1 MGIPHTLFNF
11 RPMQLFYSTLIE
23 ANHITLE
30 GEEARHVQV
39 LRKRPGDPI
48 QVVDGKGTLYRTE
61 IDELEKKRCILTI
74 KERVSDFG
82 KLPFRLGIA
91 IAPTKNIA
99 RLEWFLEKTTE
110 IGITDIYPILCDR
123 SERKQIRMDRLAKI
137 LVSAMKQSVKGFL
150 PRLHPLQKI
159 SSFLPEMAHW
169 SQTLIA
175 HCEEGE
181 KVGISDIYRAS
192 SDVLILI
199 GPEGDFSHTEID
211 RVLEQGGKAI
221 HLGPHRLRTE
231 TAGIVACHTVQLLH
245 QMANKA

>member
-1 MGIPHTLFNF
+1 
-11 RPMQLFYSTLIE
+11 MQLFYSTLIE
-23 ANHITLE
+23 ANHIILE

-48 QVVDGKGTLYRTE
+48 QVVDGQGNLYQTA

-74 KERVSDFG
+74 KERVPDFG
-82 KLPFRLGIA
+82 KPPFRLGIA

-123 SERKQIRMDRLAKI
+123 SERKQIRADRLEKI
-137 LVSAMKQSVKGFL
+137 LVAAMKQSVKAFL
-150 PRLHPLQKI
+150 PTLHPLQKFAA
-159 SSFLPEMAHW
+159 FLPETAHW
-169 SQTLIA
+169 AQTLVA

-181 KVGISDIYRAS
+181 KVGIPDIYQAG

-199 GPEGDFSHTEID
+199 GPEGDFSPTEVAS
-211 RVLEQGGKAI
+211 VLEHEGSAI

-231 TAGIVACHTVQLLH
+231 TAGVVACHTVQLLH
-245 QMANKA
+245 QMATKA